1 MAAAPTDGTARVE
14 AYLAALQPDARTT
27 LERLRATLRTVLPSA
42 REGMRYGMPAVVVG
56 DKAVAGY
63 GAFADHCGYFP
74 MSGDVLG
81 RAGELVAGYTV
92 SKGGLQFPIGTRLP
106 VGLVRRLVR
115 LRLDEIAEVADGR
128 AVSYYDDGTVKS
140 TGRMRAGQMVGAWE
154 FFRKDGSLLRSGSF
168 RDGLQVGTWTTFRRD
183 GSVATTT
190 ER

>member
-1 MAAAPTDGTARVE
+1 MAAAPDGTARVE
-14 AYLAALQPDARTT
+14 EYLATLDPDARAT
-27 LERLRATLRTVLPSA
+27 LERLRATLRTVLPRA
-42 REGMRYGMPAVVVG
+42 EEGMKYGMPAVVLG
-56 DKAVAGY
+56 DKGVAGY
-63 GAFADHCGYFP
+63 AAFSDHCGYFP

-115 LRLDEIAEVADGR
+115 LRLDELAEVVDGR
-128 AVSYYDDGTVKS
+128 VVTYYDDGAVKS
-140 TGRMRAGQMVGAWE
+140 TGRMRAGEMAGAWE
-154 FFRKDGSLLRSGSF
+154 FFRKDGTLLRSGRF
-168 RDGLQVGTWTTFRRD
+168 HDATPVGTWRTYRRD